1 MKMEIAAAVT
11 FGLEAVARRE
21 IEGLGY
27 KALKTE
33 DGRVIFEG
41 DLRATVRANLWLRTA
56 DRVQIVMAD
65 VRATEFED
73 IYQTMKGVAWEEW
86 IPMEGNF
93 TVNAVSVKSKLSSV
107 PAIQKVAERA
117 LIDRLRE
124 FYPIDRF
131 PKTGASFDVKVSL
144 HKDRAVITLDTT
156 GPGLNKRGYRRLI
169 GKAPLKET
177 LAAAMVE
184 LSFWEPGRVLADP
197 CCGSGTIPIEAAM
210 IAQNIAPGLSR
221 QFAFESWEAVD
232 RSIVKEERA
241 RCYRQM
247 TPRDDLRIFGSDID
261 KDAVKIARENA
272 AEAGVEESI
281 DFSVKDVADFSAPD
295 KSGIMISNPP
305 YGERIGDREG
315 IERIYGTW
323 RRFFAE
329 NPCWSLFCLTSD
341 KTVEDQIFGRPANRR
356 RKLYNGRM
364 EVCYYQFHGERP
376 KREDLE
382 K

>member
-1 MKMEIAAAVT
+1 MKMELAAAVT

-33 DGRVIFEG
+33 DGRVTFEG
-41 DLRATVRANLWLRTA
+41 DIRAAVRANLWLRTA

-73 IYQTMKGVAWEEW
+73 IYQTMKGVPWEEW

-93 TVNAVSVKSKLSSV
+93 VVNAVSAKSKLSSV

-124 FYPIDRF
+124 YYPIERF

-156 GPGLNKRGYRRLI
+156 GPGLNKRGYRKLI

-184 LSFWEPGRVLADP
+184 LSFWNPDRVLADP

-221 QFAFESWEAVD
+221 SFALESWEAVEK
-232 RSIVKEERA
+232 SVIKEERA

-247 TPRDDLRIFGSDID
+247 TPRDDLRIYGSDID
-261 KDAVKIARENA
+261 PEAIKIAKENA
-272 AEAGVEESI
+272 AEAGVDESI
-281 DFSVKDVADFSAPD
+281 DFRVMDVADFRTSEL
-295 KSGIMISNPP
+295 SGVMISNPP
-305 YGERIGDREG
+305 YGERIGDLKS
-315 IERIYGTW
+315 IEKIYGAW
-323 RRFFAE
+323 SRFFTK
-329 NPCWSLFCLTSD
+329 NPSWSLFCLTSD
-341 KTVEDQIFGRPANRR
+341 KEAEDRILGRPADRR

-364 EVCYYQFHGERP
+364 EVCYYQFHGEKP
-376 KREDLE
+376 KRESLE

>member
-41 DLRATVRANLWLRTA
+41 DLRAAVRANLWLRTA

-131 PKTGASFDVKVSL
+131 PKTGAPFDVKVSL

-329 NPCWSLFCLTSD
+329 NPYWSLFCLTSD
-341 KTVEDQIFGRPANRR
+341 KTVEDQIFGRPADRR

-376 KREDLE
+376 KRKDLE

>member
-1 MKMEIAAAVT
+1 MKMELAAAVT

-33 DGRVIFEG
+33 DGRVTFEG
-41 DLRATVRANLWLRTA
+41 DIRAAVRANLWLRTA
-56 DRVQIVMAD
+56 DRVQIILAD

-73 IYQTMKGVAWEEW
+73 VYQTMKGIAWEEW

-124 FYPIDRF
+124 YYPIERF
-131 PKTGASFDVKVSL
+131 PKTGAVFDIKLSL

-177 LAAAMVE
+177 LASAMVQ
-184 LSFWEPGRVLADP
+184 LSFWQPDRVLADP

-221 QFAFESWEAVD
+221 QFTMESWDSVDSAV
-232 RSIVKEERA
+232 IKEERS

-247 TPRDDLRIFGSDID
+247 TPRDDLRIHASDID
-261 KDAVKIARENA
+261 REAIKIARENA

-281 DFSVKDVADFSAPD
+281 DFTVMDVKD
-295 KSGIMISNPP
+295 
-305 YGERIGDREG
+305 
-315 IERIYGTW
+315 
-323 RRFFAE
+323 
-329 NPCWSLFCLTSD
+329 
-341 KTVEDQIFGRPANRR
+341 
-356 RKLYNGRM
+356 
-364 EVCYYQFHGERP
+364 
-376 KREDLE
+376 
-382 K
+382 

>member
-1 MKMEIAAAVT
+1 MKMELAAAVT

-33 DGRVIFEG
+33 DGRVTFEG
-41 DLRATVRANLWLRTA
+41 DIRAAVRANLWLRTA
-56 DRVQIVMAD
+56 DRVQIVLGD
-65 VRATEFED
+65 VRAVEFED
-73 IYQTMKGVAWEEW
+73 IYQTMRGISWEEW

-93 TVNAVSVKSKLSSV
+93 TVNAVSVKSRLSSV

-117 LIDRLRE
+117 LIDRLRD
-124 FYPIDRF
+124 FYPIERF
-131 PKTGASFDVKVSL
+131 PKTGADFDVKVSI

-184 LSFWEPGRVLADP
+184 LSFWNPERVLADP

-221 QFAFESWEAVD
+221 SFALESWDSVD
-232 RSIVKEERA
+232 KSIIKEERA

-247 TPRDDLRIFGSDID
+247 TPREDLRIFGSDID
-261 KDAVKIARENA
+261 KEAVKIARENA
-272 AEAGVEESI
+272 SEAGVGESI
-281 DFSVKDVADFSAPD
+281 FFEVKDVADFRTAEP
-295 KSGIMISNPP
+295 SGIMISNPP
-305 YGERIGDREG
+305 YGERIGDEQTIG
-315 IERIYGTW
+315 RIYDAW
-323 RRFFAE
+323 RGFFAE
-329 NPCWSLFCLTSD
+329 KPGWSLFCLTSD
-341 KTVEDQIFGRPANRR
+341 KTVEDRVFGRPADRR

-364 EVCYYQFHGERP
+364 EVCYYQFHGEKP
-376 KREDLE
+376 KREALE